1 MVTLASIHATAHT
14 GAAGVGVFAENSV
27 EPRSSWCLSRE
38 RVSQVQVRKH
48 KTTETGIRKSES
60 AIVVMK
66 RVMIVDRRADGQI
79 ERERETMTV
88 HSNDGLS
95 WLTKLER
102 IGEKSAANKHKMF
115 SNLGHL
121 VNVDMLKGQFLLL
134 DGNKATGID
143 GMD

>member
-1 MVTLASIHATAHT
+1 
-14 GAAGVGVFAENSV
+14 
-27 EPRSSWCLSRE
+27 
-38 RVSQVQVRKH
+38 
-48 KTTETGIRKSES
+48 
-60 AIVVMK
+60 
-66 RVMIVDRRADGQI
+66 
-79 ERERETMTV
+79 MTV

-95 WLTKLER
+95 WLTKLGR

>member
-1 MVTLASIHATAHT
+1 M
-14 GAAGVGVFAENSV
+14 
-27 EPRSSWCLSRE
+27 
-38 RVSQVQVRKH
+38 RKH

-102 IGEKSAANKHKMF
+102 IGEKSAANKHEMF